1 MVNLLYTEF
10 LKLKRSK
17 MQLISTVGASVVP
30 LMVVIASYIQMKT
43 EKPSPIIEFHEL
55 FSNANLYTILVV
67 GVPLYGVV
75 AAYIFNREYMD
86 DTLKNLLTIPV
97 SRVNLILS
105 KLLLLFMWILF
116 LTLVSWG
123 LTLILGVLLQFQG
136 LSKSL
141 ISESFLQFLLGGILL
156 FALSTP
162 IVLITVV
169 LKNYVPTIIF
179 TILVTLINI
188 MTANSE
194 HRGLFPWAA
203 AGDISMNTLLPTY
216 PPEYSYMGIAL
227 FSIFG
232 FVSLLIYFNK
242 IDIH

>member
-1 MVNLLYTEF
+1 MVNLLYAEL
-10 LKLKRSK
+10 LKLRRSA
-17 MQLISTVGASVVP
+17 MLLISTIGASVVP
-30 LMVVIASYIQMKT
+30 FMVVVASYVQIKT
-43 EKPSPIIEFHEL
+43 ENPAPVIKFHEL
-55 FSNANLYTILVV
+55 FSNANLYTVLVV

-97 SRVNLILS
+97 SRINLILS
-105 KLLLLFMWILF
+105 KLLLLFIWIFF
-116 LTLVSWG
+116 LTLVAWG
-123 LTLILGVLLQFQG
+123 LTLLLGVILQFPD
-136 LSKSL
+136 LSQSL
-141 ISESFLQFLLGGILL
+141 ILKSFLHFSIGGILL
-156 FALSTP
+156 FVLSTP

-179 TILVTLINI
+179 TILITLINI

-216 PPEYSYMGIAL
+216 PPEYSYAGIAL
-227 FSIFG
+227 ISILG
-232 FVSLLIYFNK
+232 FASLVIYFNK
-242 IDIH
+242 ADIH

>member
-1 MVNLLYTEF
+1 MVNLLYTEL
-10 LKLKRSK
+10 LKLRRSK
-17 MQLISTVGASVVP
+17 MLLISTIGASVVP
-30 LMVVIASYIQMKT
+30 FMVVFATYIQMKT
-43 EKPSPIIEFHEL
+43 EEPSPIIKFYEL

-105 KLLLLFMWILF
+105 KLLLLFMWIIF
-116 LTLVSWG
+116 LTLVAWG
-123 LTLILGVLLQFQG
+123 LTLFLGILGQFQG
-136 LSKSL
+136 LSRSL
-141 ISESFLQFLLGGILL
+141 IVETFFQFLVGGILL
-156 FALSTP
+156 FILSTP
-162 IVLITVV
+162 IILITIV

-179 TILVTLINI
+179 TILITLINI

-203 AGDISMNTLLPTY
+203 AGDISRNTLLPTY
-216 PPEYSYMGIAL
+216 PPEYSYIGIAVL
-227 FSIFG
+227 STIG
-232 FVSLLIYFNK
+232 FISMIIYFK
-242 IDIH
+242 KVDIH

>member
-1 MVNLLYTEF
+1 LVNLLYTEF

-30 LMVVIASYIQMKT
+30 FMVVFASYIQMKT
-43 EKPSPIIEFHEL
+43 ENPSPIIKFHEL

-105 KLLLLFMWILF
+105 KLLLLFMWIF
-116 LTLVSWG
+116 ILTLVSWA

-136 LSKSL
+136 LSQSL
-141 ISESFLQFLLGGILL
+141 ISESLLQFLIGGILL
-156 FALSTP
+156 FVLSTP

-216 PPEYSYMGIAL
+216 PPEYSYIGIAL

-242 IDIH
+242 VDIH

>member
-1 MVNLLYTEF
+1 
-10 LKLKRSK
+10 

-30 LMVVIASYIQMKT
+30 FMVVFASFIQMKT
-43 EKPSPIIEFHEL
+43 ENPSPVIKFHEL
-55 FSNANLYTILVV
+55 FSNANLYTVLVV

-86 DTLKNLLTIPV
+86 DTLKNLLTIPI

-105 KLLLLFMWILF
+105 KLLLLFMWIIF
-116 LTLVSWG
+116 LTIVSWG

-136 LSKSL
+136 LSQSL
-141 ISESFLQFLLGGILL
+141 ISESFLQFLIGGVLL

-179 TILVTLINI
+179 TILITLINI

-216 PPEYSYMGIAL
+216 PQEYSYIGIAL
-227 FSIFG
+227 FSILG

-242 IDIH
+242 VDIH